1 MMYVNGERVDFSPD
15 KYMEDV
21 EGCSL
26 TGRMNPEDRVHL
38 HENNGDTIHIH
49 DD

>member
-1 MMYVNGERVDFSPD
+1 MYIDGEGVDFSDD

-21 EGCSL
+21 AGCSL
-26 TGRMNPEDRVHL
+26 SGEKMPKDRVHL

-49 DD
+49 SE

>member
-1 MMYVNGERVDFSPD
+1 MYVNSERIDFSQD

-21 EGCSL
+21 AGCSL
-26 TGRMNPEDRVHL
+26 TGQMSPESRAHL

-49 DD
+49 DE